1 MTISFDRSF
10 CCDLNETIAREWLVT
25 NGLGGYAAGTVAGVL
40 TRMQHGLLVATPPN
54 AVTPQLLLAKIDEEV
69 TFDRRTYYL
78 GTNEYRDG
86 IFNPSGFV
94 HLETFRLEAGFPVFT
109 YRLGGID
116 GIVLEKHIWMARGH
130 NTTYIQYRVLPQ
142 RTRGKPDNKRNESEK
157 ATPSRSQGLLKPVQQ
172 ETARSQVELTLLP
185 FTAYRAINSAQRG
198 DNNSHFHVQVH
209 NTEARN
215 EAEKTFWTT
224 CLPAGVAGCTIQ
236 AHAQAYPY
244 HVLAVGL
251 PRSQATFI
259 PTGVWYWNFQRRCE
273 ARTNQRTDDLY
284 LPGVIRATLWAD
296 ESATLTIVAST
307 EELDTYLYNR
317 EQIALLY
324 KENQQY
330 KAKLAERAVLLTEQR
345 GRAERPE
352 ELITLADIPLS
363 SIISST
369 KPDKHDNDYLRYLLY
384 SCEHFLAEVDTTA
397 KGKVS
402 NSSTTIPEQQRQRST
417 GTRGKRQEV
426 PLLTYTEYFGLANRT
441 RDTLIALPG
450 ILLAGEHATKV
461 RHYLR
466 TLADYFIDGL
476 LPERKPTAG
485 QVLSDTDYRSIDLP
499 LWYYHALDQYI
510 NATQDYS
517 LLEELFPTLTEW
529 MHNYIQGTYQGIF
542 VDADDSLL
550 YAAKEGQAYTWMDAY
565 KDGQPVTPRAGKP
578 VEINALWYQALQL
591 MAEWS
596 EKVKTHAYAEEYRYP
611 YREIAENCRTHFQQR
626 FWHQK
631 SGHLYDIVDGPA
643 GDDLTFRVNQ
653 IFAIAFRYPVLA
665 EEYQQSI
672 LDVVTHRLLTPYG
685 LRTLAPEEPAYHG
698 YLLIDH
704 HGQRS
709 EIEPAALHQ
718 GAIWTWLIGPYTDAL
733 IAQQTKAQSY
743 ETNRIT
749 REHLQQH
756 RQRILTPLKERFH
769 SALLG
774 ECEGIFPGDIQ
785 RHATAIDLPGS
796 QLASLSA
803 TAELLRAYM
812 RLSAYCAQQPV
823 DTLSH

>member
-1 MTISFDRSF
+1 MTISFDRNF

-40 TRMQHGLLVATPPN
+40 TRIQHGLLVATPPN

-116 GIVLEKHIWMARGH
+116 GIVLEKRIWMARGH

-142 RTRGKPDNKRNESEK
+142 QARGKPDNKRNESEK

-172 ETARSQVELTLLP
+172 ETAHSLVELTLLP
-185 FTAYRAINSAQRG
+185 FTAYRAIHSVQRG

-209 NTEARN
+209 DTEARN

-259 PTGVWYWNFQRRCE
+259 PTGVWYWNFRRRCE
-273 ARTNQRTDDLY
+273 VRTNQRTDDLY

-296 ESATLTIVAST
+296 ESATLTIVVST

-324 KENQQY
+324 KEDQQY
-330 KAKLAERAVLLTEQR
+330 KEKLAERAVYLTGQR
-345 GRAERPE
+345 QRAERSA
-352 ELITLADIPLS
+352 ELITPADMPVPF
-363 SIISST
+363 IISSP
-369 KPDKHDNDYLRYLLY
+369 KPYMQDSDHLRYLLY
-384 SCEHFLAEVDTTA
+384 NCEHFLTEAASTA
-397 KGKVS
+397 KSKVS
-402 NSSTTIPEQQRQRST
+402 QSSAMVPEQQRQRST
-417 GTRGKRQEV
+417 GTRSKSQEAT
-426 PLLTYTEYFGLANRT
+426 LLTCTEYFSLENRT

-466 TLADYFIDGL
+466 TLANYFIDGL
-476 LPERKPTAG
+476 LPERKPTLG
-485 QVLSDTDYRSIDLP
+485 QAPTDTDYRSIDLP

-529 MHNYIQGTYQGIF
+529 MHNYIQGTYKGIS
-542 VDADDSLL
+542 VDAYDSLL
-550 YAAKEGQAYTWMDAY
+550 YAEKEGQAYTWMDAY
-565 KDGQPVTPRAGKP
+565 KEGKPVTPRAGKP

-596 EKVKTHAYAEEYRYP
+596 EKVKTHAYAEEHRYP

-631 SGHLYDIVDGPA
+631 SGHLYDVVDGPE
-643 GDDLTFRVNQ
+643 GDDLTLRVNQ

-698 YLLIDH
+698 HLLIDQH
-704 HGQRS
+704 ELRP

-733 IAQQTKAQSY
+733 IAQQTKRQSN
-743 ETNRIT
+743 ETNRVT
-749 REHLQQH
+749 QEHLQQQ
-756 RQRILTPLKERFH
+756 RQRILTSLKERFH
-769 SALLG
+769 STLLG
-774 ECEGIFPGDIQ
+774 TCEGIFPGDIQ
-785 RHATAIDLPGS
+785 YQAAVSDQPGY

-803 TAELLRAYM
+803 TAELLRAYV
-812 RLSAYCAQQPV
+812 RLSALCAQQPA
-823 DTLSH
+823 DTLTH